1 MKSGGIL
8 DEQAVKKTTT
18 RHSRARTIL
27 FLVLWI
33 PSGTLPVFTEA
44 WGLTPPAGAGQS
56 PGETA
61 QNPQDIH
68 SLLFRANQAYLEDR
82 YEEAAG
88 LYERI
93 VEEGHL
99 NGHVFFNLGNSYI
112 RLGELGR
119 AILNYKKASVLLPRD
134 GDLKANLQY
143 ARSLT
148 KDRIEEASP
157 SLWNTL
163 AFWYFGMNLRELL
176 IAFVLLNLLFWSS
189 ALFNL
194 YRNSEWAKWS
204 LWLSLLLSLV
214 LGVSAGI
221 KARESFRNT
230 GGVILEDEVPVHAGF
245 SRNDTTLFVLHEGA
259 EFTILDE
266 EQGWWKITL
275 ADGKKGWVAAPS
287 GGRVALKR
295 DHPIAR

>member
-1 MKSGGIL
+1 MNEPAVNKITRRLS
-8 DEQAVKKTTT
+8 QAWVL
-18 RHSRARTIL
+18 L
-27 FLVLWI
+27 FLILWI
-33 PSGTLPVFTEA
+33 PSPA
-44 WGLTPPAGAGQS
+44 QGLD
-56 PGETA
+56 
-61 QNPQDIH
+61 DIH
-68 SLLFRANQAYLEDR
+68 SLLFRANQAFLEDR
-82 YEEAAG
+82 YEEAAD
-88 LYERI
+88 LYEII
-93 VEEGHL
+93 VERGHL
-99 NGHVFFNLGNSYI
+99 NGHVFFNLGNTYV

-143 ARSLT
+143 ARSLAE
-148 KDRIEEASP
+148 DRIEEASP

-176 IAFVLLNLLFWSS
+176 IAFVLFNLVLWSS

-214 LGVSAGI
+214 LGASAGL
-221 KARESFRNT
+221 KARESFRNS
-230 GGVILEDEVPVHAGF
+230 GGVLLEDEVPVRAGF

-259 EFTILDE
+259 EITILDQE
-266 EQGWWKITL
+266 KGWWKITL

-287 GGRVALKR
+287 GGRVALTR

>member
-1 MKSGGIL
+1 MAL
-8 DEQAVKKTTT
+8 
-18 RHSRARTIL
+18 L
-27 FLVLWI
+27 FLILWI
-33 PSGTLPVFTEA
+33 PSPALSLPTEA
-44 WGLTPPAGAGQS
+44 RARTPLEEAEPSLGT
-56 PGETA
+56 TA
-61 QNPQDIH
+61 QEQEDIH

-88 LYERI
+88 LYEMI
-93 VEEGHL
+93 VERGHL
-99 NGHVFFNLGNSYI
+99 NGNVFFNLGNTYI

-143 ARSLT
+143 ARALA
-148 KDRIEEASP
+148 KDRIDEASP

-163 AFWYFGMNLRELL
+163 AFWYFGMNLWELL
-176 IAFVLLNLLFWSS
+176 IAFVLLNLIFWSS

-214 LGVSAGI
+214 LGASAGM
-221 KARESFRNT
+221 KARESFWNA
-230 GGVILEDEVPVHAGF
+230 GGVLLEDEAPVRAGF
-245 SRNDTTLFVLHEGA
+245 SRNDTTLFALHEGA

-266 EQGWWKITL
+266 EQGWWKIAI

-287 GGRVALKR
+287 GGRVALTR
-295 DHPIAR
+295 DQPSAR

>member
-1 MKSGGIL
+1 MN
-8 DEQAVKKTTT
+8 EPVVNKTTT
-18 RHSRARTIL
+18 RLSLAWALL
-27 FLVLWI
+27 FLILWI
-33 PSGTLPVFTEA
+33 PSPALPTPTEA
-44 WGLTPPAGAGQS
+44 RARTPLEEAEPSRGT
-56 PGETA
+56 TA
-61 QNPQDIH
+61 HAPEDVH
-68 SLLFRANQAYLEDR
+68 SLLFLANQAYMEDR

-88 LYERI
+88 LYEMI
-93 VEEGHL
+93 VESGHL
-99 NGHVFFNLGNSYI
+99 NGHVFFNLGNTHI

-119 AILNYKKASVLLPRD
+119 AILNYKKASLLLPRD

-143 ARSLT
+143 ARSLA

-176 IAFVLLNLLFWSS
+176 IAFAVLNLLFWSS

-194 YRNSEWAKWS
+194 YRNSEWAKWT
-204 LWLSLLLSLV
+204 LWLSLLVSLV
-214 LGVSAGI
+214 LGASAGM
-221 KARESFRNT
+221 KARESFRNA
-230 GGVILEDEVPVHAGF
+230 GGVLLEDEAPVRAGF

-266 EQGWWKITL
+266 EQGWWKIVL

-287 GGRVALKR
+287 GGRVALTR